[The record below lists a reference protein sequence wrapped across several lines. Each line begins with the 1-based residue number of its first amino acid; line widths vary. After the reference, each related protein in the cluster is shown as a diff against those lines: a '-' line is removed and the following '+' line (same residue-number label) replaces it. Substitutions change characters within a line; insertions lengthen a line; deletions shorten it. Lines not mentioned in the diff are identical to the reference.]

1 MVARSARRR
10 GRDPVVR
17 AAEGSLRS
25 VEPAE
30 YLDALRDRSK
40 ALLVSAPTDLEAPVR
55 SCPGWTVAK
64 LVAHIGGVWGWAA
77 AVVRTGD
84 RADHP
89 SLPEG
94 LSGAELLEWAEQ
106 QARLA
111 LDALGTAD
119 PESSCWTFGE
129 PRSRRFWF
137 RRQALET
144 AVHAWDVQQAVAHP
158 EPMTPELASDGID
171 EFLTLM
177 LPRNLRQRSGGWTG
191 QSLHLHS
198 TDGNGEWLLQLGP
211 DSAVSFEHSHGDAD
225 VALQGTV
232 SSLYLW
238 CLNRIPLNEIKVFG
252 DRAVADQ
259 WTAEIAF

>member
-1 MVARSARRR
+1 
-10 GRDPVVR
+10 
-17 AAEGSLRS
+17 
-25 VEPAE
+25 
-30 YLDALRDRSK
+30 
-40 ALLVSAPTDLEAPVR
+40 
-55 SCPGWTVAK
+55 VAK

-84 RADHP
+84 RADFP
-89 SLPEG
+89 TVPDG

-106 QARLA
+106 QAHLA

-119 PESSCWTFGE
+119 PDSSCWTFGE

-144 AVHAWDVQQAVAHP
+144 AVHAWDVQQAVARP
-158 EPMTPELASDGID
+158 GPVAPELASDGID

-177 LPRNLRQRSGGWTG
+177 LPRQLKQQPAGWIG

-198 TDGNGEWLLQLGP
+198 TDDKGEWVVNLGP
-211 DSAVSFEHSHGDAD
+211 DSAVSVEHVHRKGD
-225 VALQGTV
+225 VALQGTA

-238 CLNRIPLNEIKVFG
+238 CLNRIPLNEIKVLG

>member
-1 MVARSARRR
+1 M
-10 GRDPVVR
+10 
-17 AAEGSLRS
+17 
-25 VEPAE
+25 EPAE
-30 YLDALRDRSK
+30 YLDALRDRSN
-40 ALLVSAPTDLEAPVR
+40 ALLVSARADLDASVP
-55 SCPGWTVAK
+55 SCPGWMVAE

-77 AVVRTGD
+77 AVVGTGA
-84 RADHP
+84 RADFP
-89 SLPEG
+89 TVPQG
-94 LSGAELLEWAEQ
+94 LGGGELVEWAEQ
-106 QARLA
+106 QAHLVLA
-111 LDALGTAD
+111 VLETAD
-119 PESSCWTFGE
+119 PKSSCWTFGL
-129 PRSRRFWF
+129 PHSRLFWF

-144 AVHAWDVQQAVAHP
+144 AVHAWDIQQAVTHP
-158 EPMTPELASDGID
+158 EPIEPELASDGID

-225 VALQGTV
+225 VVLQGTV

-238 CLNRIPLNEIKVFG
+238 CLNRIPLNEIKVSG